1 MSLKLV
7 LISDTHCHTPEIKV
21 EGDVLIHAGDFLSS
35 GRRQEA
41 EGAARWFAEQ
51 AKHFKK
57 AVCIAGNHDW
67 FFYELGLN
75 GTQDFFSQY
84 GENIHYLL
92 DSSIN
97 IDGANLYGSPW
108 QPEFCN
114 WAFNVPRG
122 AAIKKY
128 WDMIPEAGMVD
139 VLITHGPPMGIL
151 DRAYPKRLSQH
162 LGCEELLLRVQDSVP
177 LLHVFGHIHG
187 GYGSEIVGQTHFVNA
202 AVCDEMYRVANAP
215 HVISIMPE
223 KSILWS

>member
-1 MSLKLV
+1 MKLV
-7 LISDTHCHTPEIKV
+7 LLSDTHTLHNEMQVP
-21 EGDVLIHAGDFLSS
+21 EGDVLIHAGDMCMS
-35 GRRQEA
+35 GRASEA
-41 EGAARWFAEQ
+41 QKCLDWLNKLLYQGTVKYVVA
-51 AKHFKK
+51 
-57 AVCIAGNHDW
+57 IAGNHDW
-67 FFYELGLN
+67 AFAKPHMKNTL
-75 GTQDFFSQY
+75 DY
-84 GENIHYLL
+84 GQVIYLEN
-92 DSSIN
+92 SSVN
-97 IDGANLYGSPW
+97 IDGVNFYGSPVTPW
-108 QPEFCN
+108 FYD

-122 AAIKKY
+122 AAIRKY